1 MRTLLAA
8 LALLLPLTAFAE
20 EPHAVIEGPKAGN
33 QSYTVRIAACDDA
46 TTLAPWALAEGVVDG
61 KRRSVLLAVKP
72 TREHCVYRIAREWP
86 TEGRWMLRLSLGHPP
101 APATVAT
108 LRADGSVERNELFD
122 KSDGSRECSAALKPY
137 QDKDSQDC

>member
-61 KRRSVLLAVKP
+61 KRRSVLLAACK
-72 TREHCVYRIAREWP
+72 IANILFGEVNP
-86 TEGRWMLRLSLGHPP
+86 SGRLPITFPVDEARSMRPKLPQHRLIAVTAKLVPDGVCGQVFTKRHPHR
-101 APATVAT
+101 
-108 LRADGSVERNELFD
+108 RAGQIL
-122 KSDGSRECSAALKPY
+122 
-137 QDKDSQDC
+137 